1 MTSRGH
7 KVMIFSFISVQ
18 VRHRAP
24 LSTYEQAEGQFTA
37 QTMTHGVFN
46 AEKEWRKGD
55 IAAESR
61 DEERRAQKQ
70 RAIDEQGVC
79 PF

>member
-1 MTSRGH
+1 
-7 KVMIFSFISVQ
+7 MIFSFISVQ

-24 LSTYEQAEGQFTA
+24 LSISASYEQAEGQFTA

-46 AEKEWRKGD
+46 AEKEWGQGG

-61 DEERRAQKQ
+61 DEEMRAQKQ

>member
-1 MTSRGH
+1 
-7 KVMIFSFISVQ
+7 
-18 VRHRAP
+18 
-24 LSTYEQAEGQFTA
+24 
-37 QTMTHGVFN
+37 MTHGVFN
-46 AEKEWRKGD
+46 AEKGWRKGD

-61 DEERRAQKQ
+61 DEARRAQKQ